1 MKAKEAKEN
10 HIASVHTQNHIKLMR
25 NISSKEYDSRRN
37 KTAKRF
43 NSIYFNEG
51 SSESAFLAAGS
62 VIEVISMY
70 ISCVVYMHSVVLYT
84 TFGYINPVC

>member
-1 MKAKEAKEN
+1 MKAKEAKEKY
-10 HIASVHTQNHIKLMR
+10 IASVHTPNHVKLMR

-37 KTAKRF
+37 RTAKKF

-70 ISCVVYMHSVVLYT
+70 NSCIVYMPFVVLDNN
-84 TFGYINPVC
+84 FGSCNAVC